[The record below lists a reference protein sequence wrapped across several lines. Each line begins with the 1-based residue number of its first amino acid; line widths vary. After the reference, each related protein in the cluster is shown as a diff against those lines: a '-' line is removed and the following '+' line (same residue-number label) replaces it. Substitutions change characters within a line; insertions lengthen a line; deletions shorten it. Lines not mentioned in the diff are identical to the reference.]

1 MSKHRV
7 GHRLLFL
14 TLIAAAG
21 IAVAGA
27 VLIAIAAMRAQ
38 SGPSQSAAPS
48 AGKKTEEA
56 YKNIQVLKGAPA
68 DQLMP
73 AMQFISASLGVQ
85 CDYCHE
91 MGAFDRDDKKPKQI
105 ARKMMEMMFAINKNN
120 FEGHREVT
128 CYSCHRGA
136 TKPVPIPVIT
146 DQEVK
151 LAFPEE
157 PKEEESSNSAAVD
170 QLLDNYVT
178 ALGGPRAIQK
188 ISTRFGKGTI
198 GLVTN
203 KFPFEVFD
211 KAPNKRM
218 SVMHLPNGDSIAAF
232 DGSSGWLAVPG
243 QPVREMRG
251 AELDAA
257 RLDADF
263 YFPLRVKQLFTELHA
278 GKSEKI
284 GDREDTSLVGTKE
297 GQPPVK
303 LYFDPQSGLLMRLL
317 RYAESPLGRV
327 PTQIDYADYRDVGGV
342 RTPFRWT
349 ISRPGGRFTVQLE
362 NVQQNVS
369 IDDARF
375 ARPAVTTTQPQKPPG
390 S

>member
-1 MSKHRV
+1 MFMSKGNDTKEKWRAV
-7 GHRLLFL
+7 FF
-14 TLIAAAG
+14 AG
-21 IAVAGA
+21 IGVAAA

-38 SGPSQSAAPS
+38 SRPAQPVMLS
-48 AGKKTEEA
+48 AGKKAEEA

-91 MGAFDRDDKKPKQI
+91 MGSFDKDDKKPKQI

-136 TKPVPIPVIT
+136 VKPLSTPVIA

-157 PKEEESSNSAAVD
+157 PKEEESSNPAAVD
-170 QLLDNYVT
+170 QLLDKYVG
-178 ALGGPRAIQK
+178 ALGGANAIQK
-188 ISTRFGKGTI
+188 ISTRGGKGTI
-198 GLVTN
+198 ALGAN
-203 KFPFEVFD
+203 KFSFEVFE

-218 SVMHLPNGDSIAAF
+218 SVMHLPNGDSITAF
-232 DGSSGWLAVPG
+232 DGNSGWLAVPR
-243 QPVREMRG
+243 QPLRDMSG

-263 YFPLRVKQLFTELHA
+263 YFPLRVKQLFNELRA

-284 GDREDTSLVGTKE
+284 GDREVTSVVGTNE
-297 GQPPVK
+297 GQVPVK
-303 LYFDPQSGLLMRLL
+303 LYFDPESGLLVRLL

-327 PTQIDYADYRDVGGV
+327 PTQIDYADYRQVGVV

-349 ISRPGGRFTVQLE
+349 ISRPGGRFTIQLE
-362 NVQQNVS
+362 MVQQNVP
-369 IDDARF
+369 IDDAKF
-375 ARPAVTTTQPQKPPG
+375 AKPVVTVTQPQKPPG

>member
-1 MSKHRV
+1 MKEGSR
-7 GHRLLFL
+7 RMYF
-14 TLIAAAG
+14 AG

-73 AMQFISASLGVQ
+73 AMQFISASLSVQ

-136 TKPVPIPVIT
+136 TQPVATPVIT

-151 LAFPEE
+151 LAFAET
-157 PKEEESSNSAAVD
+157 PKEEESSNPAAVD
-170 QLLDNYVT
+170 QLLNKYVT
-178 ALGGPRAIQK
+178 ALGGPQAIQK
-188 ISTRFGKGTI
+188 ISTRLGKGTI
-198 GLVTN
+198 ALGAN
-203 KFPFEVFD
+203 KFPFQVFE
-211 KAPNKRM
+211 KAPNKRL
-218 SVMHLPNGDSIAAF
+218 SVMHLPNGDSITAF
-232 DGSSGWLAVPG
+232 DGNFGWLANPG
-243 QPVREMRG
+243 QPVRDMSG

-263 YFPLRVKQLFTELHA
+263 YFPLRVKQLFTEFRA

-284 GDREDTSLVGTKE
+284 GDRDVTSLAGIKE
-297 GQPPVK
+297 GQPPLK
-303 LYFDPQSGLLMRLL
+303 LYFDPQSGVLVRLL

-327 PTQIDYADYRDVGGV
+327 PTQIDYADYRAVNGV

-349 ISRPGGRFTVQLE
+349 ISRPGGRFTIQLE
-362 NVQQNVS
+362 NVQQNVP

-375 ARPAVTTTQPQKPPG
+375 AKPATEPQSPKPPG

>member
-1 MSKHRV
+1 MKEGSR
-7 GHRLLFL
+7 RMYF
-14 TLIAAAG
+14 AR

-27 VLIAIAAMRAQ
+27 LLIAIAAMRAQ
-38 SGPSQSAAPS
+38 SGPPQSAAPS
-48 AGKKTEEA
+48 AAKKTDEA

-91 MGAFDRDDKKPKQI
+91 MGAFDRDDKKPKQT

-120 FEGHREVT
+120 FAGHREVT

-136 TKPVPIPVIT
+136 IKPVATPVIT
-146 DQEVK
+146 DHEVK
-151 LAFPEE
+151 LAFPET
-157 PKEEESSNSAAVD
+157 PKEEDSSNPAVVD
-170 QLLDNYVT
+170 QLLDKYVS
-178 ALGGPRAIQK
+178 ALGGTQAIQK
-188 ISTRFGKGTI
+188 ISSRLGKGTI
-198 GLVTN
+198 ALGAN
-203 KFPFEVFD
+203 KFPFEVFE

-218 SVMHLPNGDSIAAF
+218 SVMHLPNGDSITAF
-232 DGSSGWLAVPG
+232 DGWLAVPG
-243 QPVREMRG
+243 QSLRDMSG
-251 AELDAA
+251 AELEAA

-263 YFPLRVKQLFTELHA
+263 YFPLRVKQLFSEFRA
-278 GKSEKI
+278 GESEKI
-284 GDREDTSLVGTKE
+284 GDRDATSLVGIKE
-297 GQPPVK
+297 GEPPLK
-303 LYFDPQSGLLMRLL
+303 LYFDLQSGFLVRLL

-327 PTQIDYADYRDVGGV
+327 PTQIDYADYREVNGV

-349 ISRPGGRFTVQLE
+349 ISRPGGRFTIQLE
-362 NVQQNVS
+362 NVQQNVP

-375 ARPAVTTTQPQKPPG
+375 ARPAVSETAPQKPPG

>member
-1 MSKHRV
+1 MREALRSV
-7 GHRLLFL
+7 VF
-14 TLIAAAG
+14 AG
-21 IAVAGA
+21 ISVASA
-27 VLIAIAAMRAQ
+27 VLIVIAGMKAQ
-38 SGPSQSAAPS
+38 SGPSQSAAPA

-73 AMQFISASLGVQ
+73 AMQFINAALGVQ

-91 MGAFDRDDKKPKQI
+91 MGAFDKDDKKPKQT

-136 TKPVPIPVIT
+136 TKPVSTPVIT

-151 LAFPEE
+151 LAFAEA
-157 PKEEESSNSAAVD
+157 PKEEESSNPAAVD
-170 QLLDNYVT
+170 QPLDKYVG
-178 ALGGPRAIQK
+178 ALGGAQAIQK
-188 ISTRFGKGTI
+188 ISTRVGKGMI
-198 GLVTN
+198 ALGAN
-203 KFPFEVFD
+203 RFPFDVFE

-218 SVMHLPNGDSIAAF
+218 SVMHLPNGDSITTF
-232 DGSSGWLAVPG
+232 DGSSGWLVVPG
-243 QPVREMRG
+243 QPVREMSG

-263 YFPLRVKQLFTELHA
+263 YFPLRVKQLFNELRA

-284 GDREDTSLVGTKE
+284 GDREVMSVVGTKG

-303 LYFDPQSGLLMRLL
+303 LYFDPQSGLLVRLL

-327 PTQIDYADYRDVGGV
+327 PTQIDYADYREVGGV

-349 ISRPGGRFTVQLE
+349 ISRPGRRFTIQLE
-362 NVQQNVS
+362 NVQQNVP

-375 ARPAVTTTQPQKPPG
+375 AKPAVTETQPQKPPG

>member
-1 MSKHRV
+1 MFISEGNDTKEKSRA
-7 GHRLLFL
+7 LLFAGVGV
-14 TLIAAAG
+14 AA
-21 IAVAGA
+21 A
-27 VLIAIAAMRAQ
+27 VLIAIATMRAQ
-38 SGPSQSAAPS
+38 SGPSQFAAPS
-48 AGKKTEEA
+48 PGKKIEET

-91 MGAFDRDDKKPKQI
+91 MGSFDKDDKKPKQI
-105 ARKMMEMMFAINKNN
+105 ARKMIEMMSAINKNN

-136 TKPVPIPVIT
+136 VKPLSTPVIT

-157 PKEEESSNSAAVD
+157 PKEEESSNPAAVD
-170 QLLDNYVT
+170 QLLDKYVG
-178 ALGGPRAIQK
+178 ALGGANAIQK
-188 ISTRFGKGTI
+188 ISTRIGKGTI
-198 GLVTN
+198 ALGAN
-203 KFPFEVFD
+203 KFSFEVFE
-211 KAPNKRM
+211 KAPNKRV
-218 SVMHLPNGDSIAAF
+218 SVMRLPNGDSITAF
-232 DGSSGWLAVPG
+232 DGNSGWLAVPG
-243 QPVREMRG
+243 QPLRDMSG
-251 AELDAA
+251 AELYAA

-263 YFPLRVKQLFTELHA
+263 YFPLRVKQLFMELRT

-284 GDREDTSLVGTKE
+284 GDREVTSVVGTKE

-303 LYFDPQSGLLMRLL
+303 LYFDPQSGLLVRLL

-327 PTQIDYADYRDVGGV
+327 PTQIDYTDYRDVAGV

-349 ISRPGGRFTVQLE
+349 ISRPGGRFTIQLE
-362 NVQQNVS
+362 NVQQNVP
-369 IDDARF
+369 IDDAKF
-375 ARPAVTTTQPQKPPG
+375 AKPVVTETQPQKSPG

>member
-1 MSKHRV
+1 V
-7 GHRLLFL
+7 YF
-14 TLIAAAG
+14 AG
-21 IAVAGA
+21 ITVAAA

-48 AGKKTEEA
+48 AGRKTEEA

-68 DQLMP
+68 DQLIP
-73 AMQFISASLGVQ
+73 SMQFISASLGVQ
-85 CDYCHE
+85 CDFCHE

-128 CYSCHRGA
+128 FFSCHRGG
-136 TKPVPIPVIT
+136 TKPVATPVIT

-151 LAFPEE
+151 LAFPET
-157 PKEEESSNSAAVD
+157 PKEEESSNPAAVD
-170 QLLDNYVT
+170 QLLNKYVT
-178 ALGGPRAIQK
+178 ALGGAQAIQK
-188 ISTRFGKGTI
+188 VSTRLGKGTI
-198 GLVTN
+198 ALRAN
-203 KFPFEVFD
+203 KFSFD
-211 KAPNKRM
+211 VVEKAPNKRL
-218 SVMHLPNGDSIAAF
+218 SVMHLPNGDSITAF
-232 DGSSGWLAVPG
+232 DGNFGWLANPG
-243 QPVREMRG
+243 QPVRDMSG

-263 YFPLRVKQLFTELHA
+263 YFPLRVKELFTEFRA

-284 GDREDTSLVGTKE
+284 GDRDVTSLAGIKE
-297 GQPPVK
+297 GQPPLK
-303 LYFDPQSGLLMRLL
+303 LYFDPQSGVLVRLL

-327 PTQIDYADYRDVGGV
+327 PTQIDYADYREVNGV

-349 ISRPGGRFTVQLE
+349 ISRPGGRFTIQLE
-362 NVQQNVS
+362 NVQQNVP

-375 ARPAVTTTQPQKPPG
+375 ARPAGKNENRRR
-390 S
+390 

>member
-1 MSKHRV
+1 MNERSRRV
-7 GHRLLFL
+7 YF
-14 TLIAAAG
+14 AG
-21 IAVAGA
+21 ITVAGA
-27 VLIAIAAMRAQ
+27 VLIATAQ

-56 YKNIQVLKGAPA
+56 YKNIQVLKGGPA

-73 AMQFISASLGVQ
+73 AMQFISSSLGVQ
-85 CDYCHE
+85 CDHCHE

-136 TKPVPIPVIT
+136 TKPVATPVIT

-151 LAFPEE
+151 LAFPET
-157 PKEEESSNSAAVD
+157 PKEEEFSNPALAD
-170 QLLDNYVT
+170 QLLDKYVA
-178 ALGGPRAIQK
+178 ALGGPQAIK
-188 ISTRFGKGTI
+188 KVSTRWGKGTI
-198 GLVTN
+198 ALGAN
-203 KFPFEVFD
+203 KFPFEVFE
-211 KAPNKRM
+211 KAPNKRL
-218 SVMHLPNGDSIAAF
+218 SVMHLPNSDSITSF
-232 DGSSGWLAVPG
+232 DGNSGWLAVPG
-243 QPVREMRG
+243 QPVRDMSG
-251 AELDAA
+251 AESDAA

-263 YFPLRVKQLFTELHA
+263 YFPLRVKQLFTELRA

-284 GDREDTSLVGTKE
+284 GDRDVTSLVVIKE
-297 GQPPVK
+297 GQPPLK
-303 LYFDPQSGLLMRLL
+303 LYFDPQSGVLVRLL

-327 PTQIDYADYRDVGGV
+327 PTQTDYADYREVNGV

-349 ISRPGGRFTVQLE
+349 ISRPGGRFTIQLE
-362 NVQQNVS
+362 NVQQNVP

-375 ARPAVTTTQPQKPPG
+375 AKPATETQSPKPPG

>member
-1 MSKHRV
+1 MKERSR
-7 GHRLLFL
+7 RMYF
-14 TLIAAAG
+14 AG

-27 VLIAIAAMRAQ
+27 MLIAIAAMRAQ
-38 SGPSQSAAPS
+38 SGPPQSAASS

-105 ARKMMEMMFAINKNN
+105 ARKMMEMMFAINNIN

-136 TKPVPIPVIT
+136 TKPVATPVIT

-151 LAFPEE
+151 LAFPET
-157 PKEEESSNSAAVD
+157 PKEEEFSNPALAD
-170 QLLDNYVT
+170 QLLDKYVA
-178 ALGGPRAIQK
+178 ALGGPQAIK
-188 ISTRFGKGTI
+188 KVSTRWGKGTI
-198 GLVTN
+198 ALGAN
-203 KFPFEVFD
+203 KFPFEVFE
-211 KAPNKRM
+211 KAPNKRL
-218 SVMHLPNGDSIAAF
+218 SVMHLPNSDSITSF
-232 DGSSGWLAVPG
+232 DGNSGWLAVPG
-243 QPVREMRG
+243 QPVRDMSG
-251 AELDAA
+251 AESDAA

-263 YFPLRVKQLFTELHA
+263 YFPLRVKQLFTELRA
-278 GKSEKI
+278 GKSEKV
-284 GDREDTSLVGTKE
+284 GDRDVTSLVGIKE
-297 GQPPVK
+297 GQPPLK
-303 LYFDPQSGLLMRLL
+303 LYFDPQSGVLVRLL

-327 PTQIDYADYRDVGGV
+327 PTQTDYADYREVNGV

-349 ISRPGGRFTVQLE
+349 ISRPGGRFTIQLE
-362 NVQQNVS
+362 NVQQNVP

-375 ARPAVTTTQPQKPPG
+375 AKPATETQSPKPPG